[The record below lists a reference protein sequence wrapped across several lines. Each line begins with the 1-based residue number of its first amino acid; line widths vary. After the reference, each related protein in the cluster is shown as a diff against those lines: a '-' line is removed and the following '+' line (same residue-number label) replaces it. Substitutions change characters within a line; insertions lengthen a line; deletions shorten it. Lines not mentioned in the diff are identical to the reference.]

1 MTLSKMPVLVW
12 LMLVVAFMMLIA
24 LPPLSAAQVM
34 LLLDRFLGAHFFD
47 TQAGGS
53 AILWQHFFWI
63 FGHPEVY
70 ILVIP
75 AFAFASEI
83 IPVFS
88 RKAIFGYQVM
98 VAASCAIAFI
108 SLGVWAHHMFA
119 VGMTPAG
126 KHLLRRLDDAGGR
139 SDRHQ
144 DLQLA
149 GDHLGR
155 QDPLQGRRC
164 CSALGFLFQFLIAG
178 LTGIMLAVAPFDWQL
193 TDYLLRGRAFPLRAD
208 RRQSFS

>member
-1 MTLSKMPVLVW
+1 MRCKGMTLGKMPVLAW
-12 LMLVVAFMMLIA
+12 LAVVVAFMMLIA
-24 LPPLSAAQVM
+24 LPPLSAAQAM
-34 LLLDRFLGAHFFD
+34 LLLDRYLGAHFFD

-88 RKAIFGYQVM
+88 RKVIFGYQVM

-108 SLGVWAHHMFA
+108 SMGVWAHHMFS

-126 KHLLRRLDDAGGR
+126 NAFFATSTMLVGPFRPGSRFSTGWGR
-139 SDRHQ
+139 YGAARCAS
-144 DLQLA
+144 
-149 GDHLGR
+149 GC
-155 QDPLQGRRC
+155 RC
-164 CSALGFLFQFLIAG
+164 CSAW
-178 LTGIMLAVAPFDWQL
+178 P
-193 TDYLLRGRAFPLRAD
+193 
-208 RRQSFS
+208 SSSNS

>member
-1 MTLSKMPVLVW
+1 KMPLLAW
-12 LMLVVAFMMLIA
+12 LYLVVSGMVLIA
-24 LPPLSAAQVM
+24 ISPLSAAQAM

-70 ILVIP
+70 ILVLP
-75 AFAFASEI
+75 AFGFASEI

-88 RKAIFGYQVM
+88 RKVIFGYHVM

-108 SLGVWAHHMFA
+108 SLSVWAHHMFA

-126 KHLLRRLDDAGGR
+126 NAFFAT
-139 SDRHQ
+139 S
-144 DLQLA
+144 
-149 GDHLGR
+149 
-155 QDPLQGRRC
+155 
-164 CSALGFLFQFLIAG
+164 
-178 LTGIMLAVAPFDWQL
+178 TMLV
-193 TDYLLRGRAFPLRAD
+193 GV
-208 RRQSFS
+208 

>member
-1 MTLSKMPVLVW
+1 
-12 LMLVVAFMMLIA
+12 MMLIA
-24 LPPLSAAQVM
+24 LPPLSAAQAM

-88 RKAIFGYQVM
+88 RKVIFGYSVM
-98 VAASCAIAFI
+98 VAAI
-108 SLGVWAHHMFA
+108 VRDRVHQHER
-119 VGMTPAG
+119 VGASYVRGRHDPG
-126 KHLLRRLDDAGGR
+126 GQLVFRRLIDACR
-139 SDRHQ
+139 RPHRHQ

-149 GDHLGR
+149 GNHVGR
-155 QDPLQGRRC
+155 KASLQSTDAVQPGISLSVPDRGSDRHHARG
-164 CSALGFLFQFLIAG
+164 SALRLAG
-178 LTGIMLAVAPFDWQL
+178 HG
-193 TDYLLRGRAFPLRAD
+193 YLLRGRSFPLCTS
-208 RRQSFS
+208 RRDSLHDIRRYLLLVPKGYRPNAQ